1 MGLLEYFFERKNP
14 GNVGDIQK
22 NQSPEEPGSV
32 VGIIIKLIISIAI
45 SCGVFYIT
53 VMQNFS
59 FINVMIF
66 ILVFTVYNII
76 SYNYIPR
83 PDTSNIGL
91 LGGLIDN
98 PFRYTDD
105 LNRNLMFLSVF
116 LLPGRFISTT
126 LVQTFKLIRG
136 IRKR

>member
-1 MGLLEYFFERKNP
+1 MGLLEYLFERKNP
-14 GNVGDIQK
+14 GSVGEIQR
-22 NQSPEEPGSV
+22 NQPPGEPKSIFV
-32 VGIIIKLIISIAI
+32 VILKLIISIAI
-45 SCGVFYIT
+45 SCSVFYIT

-66 ILVFTVYNII
+66 ILIFVVYNII

-136 IRKR
+136 IRKK